1 MIEAVIVRK
10 DQMTANRWSGGTTT
24 QIDLFPACST
34 YGARDFAFR
43 VSSATIE
50 ESPSQFTPL
59 PDYQRW
65 IAMLSKPVVLEHAF
79 QNREGLE
86 RVELVPL
93 QVYPFDGGIPTTSFG
108 KAVDFNLMLR
118 KGLFGKMVHVD
129 AHQRAEFSEDAWVE
143 SWLSDRKAD
152 ARGHLAAF
160 WPEASQAVGSVG
172 NASMDVIYSVD
183 GNKVALQLKRGD
195 YIRLSGKVLALRQ
208 VRFELHDAADLLLL
222 YMET

>member
-1 MIEAVIVRK
+1 MIEANIVRK
-10 DQMTANRWSGGTTT
+10 DQRTVNRWSGGTTT

-50 ESPSQFTPL
+50 ESPSQFTSL

-65 IAMLSKPVVLEHAF
+65 IAMLSRPVVLEHAF

-86 RVELVPL
+86 RVELAPL
-93 QVYPFDGGIPTTSFG
+93 QVHPFDGGTPTTSIG

-118 KGLFGKMVHVD
+118 KGLFGKMVHVGAD
-129 AHQRAEFSEDAWVE
+129 QRAEFSEGSWAE
-143 SWLSDRKAD
+143 SWLSGRKAD
-152 ARGHLAAF
+152 ALGHLAVF
-160 WPEASQAVGSVG
+160 WPEASQAMESVD
-172 NASMDVIYSVD
+172 NSSMDVIYSED
-183 GNKVALQLKRGD
+183 GNNVVIQLKRGD
-195 YIRLSGKVLALRQ
+195 YIRLSGKVQALRQ
-208 VRFELHDAADLLLL
+208 VKFVLRDVADLLLL